1 MNCIKIND
9 EKWQLQKALNIKNV
23 VLEIVKFLVESIAEL
38 RESIRRRSDIAT
50 C

>member
-1 MNCIKIND
+1 MKIND

-23 VLEIVKFLVESIAEL
+23 VLEIVEFLVESKTKL
-38 RESIRRRSDIAT
+38 RKSIRRRSDIAT

>member
-1 MNCIKIND
+1 MKIND
-9 EKWQLQKALNIKNV
+9 KKWQLQKAHYIKNV
-23 VLEIVKFLVESIAEL
+23 VLEIVEFLVESIAEL